1 MSKFVSGVVGD
12 RYSPTLLLGGG
23 LLATAAC
30 NLAFG
35 ASNALPL
42 FCVLWAANGLM
53 QVRSR
58 E

>member
-1 MSKFVSGVVGD
+1 MSGVVGD